1 MLQSCAGSELYDTED
16 WLVFASA
23 GEGASRG
30 MATDKR
36 FGRLSLDPTVAIAL
50 CTKGDSRSV
59 VEISGNG
66 SRKVSRCITKHIV
79 LLHNTIRLSC
89 ATVTWLLFSSPGP
102 ESLIPCDFCP

>member
-1 MLQSCAGSELYDTED
+1 MQSHAGSELYDTED

-36 FGRLSLDPTVAIAL
+36 FGRLNLDPTVAIAL

-59 VEISGNG
+59 VEISGDN
-66 SRKVSRCITKHIV
+66 SCNRRRCMTGRFV
-79 LLHNTIRLSC
+79 LLHQLIALSR
-89 ATVTWLLFSSPGP
+89 ATSAWLLF
-102 ESLIPCDFCP
+102 EALWT